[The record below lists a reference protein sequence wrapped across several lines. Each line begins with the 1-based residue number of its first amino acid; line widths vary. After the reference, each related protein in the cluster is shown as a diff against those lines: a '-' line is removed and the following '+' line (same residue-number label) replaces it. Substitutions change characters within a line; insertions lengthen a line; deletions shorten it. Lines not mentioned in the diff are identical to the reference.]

1 MAELAD
7 RRIPFVKATVVR
19 VSRPASARPGDV
31 ALVLEDGH
39 VEGFVGGA
47 CAESTVRA
55 QALGVLRRGE
65 PLLVRISPDVP
76 DAPDTPEGSAAVQEG
91 ALTVANP
98 CLSGGELEIFLEP
111 LRPAA
116 RMSVFGDTPIGR
128 AVADLAGMLD
138 YDVRKADAAD
148 VADESFDGVA
158 AVIVA
163 THGRDEEPVLT
174 RAVRVGVPY
183 IGLVSSPKRGAAV
196 LASLDLVPDEL
207 ARIHS
212 PAGLWIGARTPG
224 EVAVS
229 ILAEFIETAFSEA
242 ARPAPGPT
250 ATDSMP
256 GTAIDP
262 VCGMTV
268 AVSAETPHFGE
279 DAEQRWFCS
288 TACRSMYA
296 ADPARYP
303 EAAE

>member
-7 RRIPFVKATVVR
+7 RRTPFVKATVVR

-76 DAPDTPEGSAAVQEG
+76 QGSADVREG

-111 LRPAA
+111 LSPIP
-116 RMSVFGDTPIGR
+116 RMLVFGDTPIGR
-128 AVADLAGMLD
+128 AVAALGRTLE
-138 YDVRKADAAD
+138 YDVQQADPGGAAD
-148 VADESFDGVA
+148 EELGEAA

-163 THGRDEEPVLT
+163 THGHDEEPVLT
-174 RAVRVGVPY
+174 RAVRAGVPY

-196 LASLDLVPDEL
+196 LASLDLAPEESAL
-207 ARIHS
+207 IHN

-224 EVAVS
+224 EIAVS
-229 ILAEFIETAFSEA
+229 ILAEFIETVFTEA
-242 ARPAPGPT
+242 AREANQPM
-250 ATDSMP
+250 ATESVV
-256 GTAIDP
+256 GTVVDP
-262 VCGMTV
+262 VCGMAV
-268 AVSAETPHFGE
+268 AVSAETPHVG
-279 DAEQRWFCS
+279 DGAEQRWFCS
-288 TACRSMYA
+288 TGCRDVFA
-296 ADPARYP
+296 ADPGHYP
-303 EAAE
+303 EVAE